1 MDLAEIFRVMCRRW
15 YVLVP
20 GLLLT
25 AGLTVGAWLLV
36 PVSYESQSTVAMLNS
51 RKGTEADGNPFLS
64 MEPSL
69 TGMADSLARNVN
81 SDASKAELKTRG
93 LDLKYEAKI
102 ADNAQGPLLWL
113 TVTGEEP
120 DAVLKGNKTLM
131 AFTAERLEEL
141 QADQSVA
148 RDAMIRITTIVPP
161 QDPQAKLKS
170 KVQYLVMAAGLG
182 LVLSLVATFFA
193 EARRRGAKQARHRQR
208 PETGH
213 ASAES
218 GRPETAPAEAT
229 GAAAPAEA
237 TESAETAEN
246 RPDRPGPVRPAARLD
261 LGGDL
266 RDGVLSGTDAPTE
279 PHAEPPAESATEPHA
294 DSAADDD
301 RPQQPD
307 QPTVQLPVLPVSER
321 RPAKRPPSWVK

>member
-25 AGLTVGAWLLV
+25 AGLTAGAWLLV

-51 RKGTEADGNPFLS
+51 RKGAAADGNPFLS

-81 SDASKAELKTRG
+81 SDASKAELKAKG

-113 TVTGEEP
+113 TVTGDDP
-120 DAVLKGNKTLM
+120 DAVLQGNKTLM
-131 AFTAERLEEL
+131 AFTGQRLKDL
-141 QADQSVA
+141 QADQSVPA
-148 RDAMIRITTIVPP
+148 DSMIRITTIVPP
-161 QDPQAKLKS
+161 QDPEAKLKS
-170 KVQYLVMAAGLG
+170 KVQYLVMAGGLG
-182 LVLSLVATFFA
+182 VVLSLVATFFA
-193 EARRRGAKQARHRQR
+193 EARRRGRAGRERAGDDL
-208 PETGH
+208 PE
-213 ASAES
+213 
-218 GRPETAPAEAT
+218 APAE
-229 GAAAPAEA
+229 ER
-237 TESAETAEN
+237 
-246 RPDRPGPVRPAARLD
+246 RPHRKPQEQFPEQLHEQPQEH
-261 LGGDL
+261 
-266 RDGVLSGTDAPTE
+266 SPE
-279 PHAEPPAESATEPHA
+279 QSH
-294 DSAADDD
+294 
-301 RPQQPD
+301 QQPQERFPEQLHEQPQETPTD

>member
-51 RKGTEADGNPFLS
+51 RKGAAADGNPFLS

-81 SDASKAELKTRG
+81 SDASKAELKERG
-93 LDLKYEAKI
+93 LTLKYEAKI

-113 TVTGEEP
+113 TVTGE
-120 DAVLKGNKTLM
+120 DRAAVLKGNTTLM
-131 AFTAERLEEL
+131 AFTAQRLEHL
-141 QADQSVA
+141 QAEQSVPA
-148 RDAMIRITTIVPP
+148 DAMIRITTIVPP
-161 QDPQAKLKS
+161 QNPEAQLKS
-170 KVQYLVMAAGLG
+170 KIQNLVMAAGLG
-182 LVLSLVATFFA
+182 IVLSLVATFFA
-193 EARRRGAKQARHRQR
+193 EARRRGRTPRKHRQEPDRVPDSR
-208 PETGH
+208 PAPG
-213 ASAES
+213 A
-218 GRPETAPAEAT
+218 TAPA
-229 GAAAPAEA
+229 
-237 TESAETAEN
+237 
-246 RPDRPGPVRPAARLD
+246 RPAD

-266 RDGVLSGTDAPTE
+266 SDGLLRGTDGRTGDPADDPADDPAAEAPGD
-279 PHAEPPAESATEPHA
+279 P
-294 DSAADDD
+294 ADDD
-301 RPQQPD
+301 AAPERQPD
-307 QPTVQLPVLPVSER
+307 QPTVQLPVLPVAER

>member
-51 RKGTEADGNPFLS
+51 RKGAAADGNPFLS

-81 SDASKAELKTRG
+81 SDASKAELKERG
-93 LDLKYEAKI
+93 LSLKYEAKI

-113 TVTGEEP
+113 TVTGEDRP
-120 DAVLKGNKTLM
+120 AVLKGNRTLM
-131 AFTAERLEEL
+131 AFTAQRLNDL
-141 QADQSVA
+141 QAEQAVPA
-148 RDAMIRITTIVPP
+148 DAMIRITTIVPP
-161 QDPQAKLKS
+161 QNPEAQLKS
-170 KVQYLVMAAGLG
+170 KIQNLVMAAGLG
-182 LVLSLVATFFA
+182 IVLSLVATFFA
-193 EARRRGAKQARHRQR
+193 EARRRGRTPAKHRQEPAR
-208 PETGH
+208 TPDAEPAPG
-213 ASAES
+213 ASA
-218 GRPETAPAEAT
+218 PA
-229 GAAAPAEA
+229 
-237 TESAETAEN
+237 
-246 RPDRPGPVRPAARLD
+246 RPAD

-266 RDGVLSGTDAPTE
+266 ADGLLTGTDGQAGHPAVDPVVDPVVDPAVDPVGDARGDAPD
-279 PHAEPPAESATEPHA
+279 APPAGEG
-294 DSAADDD
+294 D
-301 RPQQPD
+301 RRQPD
-307 QPTVQLPVLPVSER
+307 QPTVQLPVLPVAER

>member
-51 RKGTEADGNPFLS
+51 RKGAEADGNPFLS

-81 SDASKAELKTRG
+81 SDASAAELKAQG
-93 LDLKYEAKI
+93 LTEKYEAKI

-113 TVTGEEP
+113 TVTGEDR
-120 DAVLKGNKTLM
+120 DAVLQGNKTLM
-131 AFTAERLEEL
+131 AFTAQRLEDL
-141 QADQSVA
+141 QADQKVSP
-148 RDAMIRITTIVPP
+148 DSMIRITTIVPP
-161 QDPQAKLKS
+161 QDPEPQLKS

-182 LVLSLVATFFA
+182 IVLSLVATFFA
-193 EARRRGAKQARHRQR
+193 EARRRGRSPRKHRQDSDIDRTEPAPEPVSEAAPR
-208 PETGH
+208 P
-213 ASAES
+213 
-218 GRPETAPAEAT
+218 APA
-229 GAAAPAEA
+229 AA
-237 TESAETAEN
+237 
-246 RPDRPGPVRPAARLD
+246 RPARPAD
-261 LGGDL
+261 LGGHL
-266 RDGVLSGTDAPTE
+266 TDGLLTGTDAQDAPDT
-279 PHAEPPAESATEPHA
+279 HPAPEH
-294 DSAADDD
+294 D
-301 RPQQPD
+301 RSEGDREQQPD
-307 QPTVQLPVLPVSER
+307 QPTVQLPVLPAAER

>member
-51 RKGTEADGNPFLS
+51 RKGAEADGNPFLS

-81 SDASKAELKTRG
+81 SDVSAAELKSQG
-93 LDLKYEAKI
+93 LTGKYEAKI

-113 TVTGEEP
+113 TVTGEDP
-120 DAVLKGNKTLM
+120 DAVLRGNKTLM
-131 AFTAERLEEL
+131 AFTAQRLKDL
-141 QADQSVA
+141 QADQKVSP
-148 RDAMIRITTIVPP
+148 DSMIRITTIVPP
-161 QDPQAKLKS
+161 QDPEAKLKS

-182 LVLSLVATFFA
+182 IVLSLVATFFA
-193 EARRRGAKQARHRQR
+193 EARRRGRSPRKHRQD
-208 PETGH
+208 PDTEQTGL
-213 ASAES
+213 AAE
-218 GRPETAPAEAT
+218 
-229 GAAAPAEA
+229 
-237 TESAETAEN
+237 
-246 RPDRPGPVRPAARLD
+246 PDRTPGPRPAPTAAGPARQAD
-261 LGGDL
+261 LAGHL
-266 RDGVLSGTDAPTE
+266 TDGLLTGTDAPDTHDSHDTHA
-279 PHAEPPAESATEPHA
+279 PHAEAER
-294 DSAADDD
+294 D
-301 RPQQPD
+301 RPGGEREQQPD
-307 QPTVQLPVLPVSER
+307 QPTVQLPVLPAAER

>member
-51 RKGTEADGNPFLS
+51 RKGAEADGNPFLS

-81 SDASKAELKTRG
+81 SDASAAELKAQG
-93 LDLKYEAKI
+93 LTEKYEAKI

-113 TVTGEEP
+113 TVTGEDR
-120 DAVLKGNKTLM
+120 DAVLQGNKTLM
-131 AFTAERLEEL
+131 AFTAQRLEDL
-141 QADQSVA
+141 QAEQKVA
-148 RDAMIRITTIVPP
+148 PESMIRITTIVPP
-161 QDPQAKLKS
+161 QDPEPKLKS

-182 LVLSLVATFFA
+182 IVLSLVGTFFA
-193 EARRRGAKQARHRQR
+193 EARRRGRTPRKHRQDPDTER
-208 PETGH
+208 SG
-213 ASAES
+213 SA
-218 GRPETAPAEAT
+218 
-229 GAAAPAEA
+229 
-237 TESAETAEN
+237 
-246 RPDRPGPVRPAARLD
+246 PGPEERPAPVAAGPARPAD
-261 LGGDL
+261 LGGHL
-266 RDGVLSGTDAPTE
+266 TDGLLTGTDAPDAQGSRTAPE
-279 PHAEPPAESATEPHA
+279 R
-294 DSAADDD
+294 D
-301 RPQQPD
+301 RSERDRSEGDRSEGDRSEGAPEQQPD
-307 QPTVQLPVLPVSER
+307 QPTVQLPVLPVAER

>member
-25 AGLTVGAWLLV
+25 AGLTAGAWLLV

-81 SDASKAELKTRG
+81 SDASKAELKARG

-113 TVTGEEP
+113 TVTGEDA
-120 DAVLKGNKTLM
+120 DAVLKGNRTLM
-131 AFTAERLEEL
+131 AFTSERLKQL
-141 QADQSVA
+141 QADQAVA
-148 RDAMIRITTIVPP
+148 SDAMIRITTIVPP
-161 QDPQAKLKS
+161 QDPQAQLKS

-182 LVLSLVATFFA
+182 IVLSLVATFFA
-193 EARRRGAKQARHRQR
+193 EARRRGPRRAG
-208 PETGH
+208 T
-213 ASAES
+213 AES
-218 GRPETAPAEAT
+218 GSVES
-229 GAAAPAEA
+229 G
-237 TESAETAEN
+237 SAETGSVDPGAEAAAGEAEDSGSGRHVPAGRTE
-246 RPDRPGPVRPAARLD
+246 RPD

-266 RDGVLSGTDAPTE
+266 RDGLLSGTDAHTP
-279 PHAEPPAESATEPHA
+279 APPAPHTPAPSAPAPRTAVA
-294 DSAADDD
+294 DAPDTDASAGVGD
-301 RPQQPD
+301 RGQQPD
-307 QPTVQLPVLPVSER
+307 QPTVQLPVLPVAER
-321 RPAKRPPSWVK
+321 RSAKRPPSWVK

>member
-81 SDASKAELKTRG
+81 SDASKAELKSRG

-113 TVTGEEP
+113 TVTGEESG
-120 DAVLKGNKTLM
+120 AVLKGNKTLM
-131 AFTAERLEEL
+131 AFTAERLKEL

-148 RDAMIRITTIVPP
+148 SEAMIRMTTIVPP
-161 QDPQAKLKS
+161 QDPQAKVKS

-182 LVLSLVATFFA
+182 IVLSLVATFFA
-193 EARRRGAKQARHRQR
+193 EARRRGAKQARHRQQ
-208 PETGH
+208 PDAEH
-213 ASAES
+213 ASAQG
-218 GRPETAPAEAT
+218 GRPEAVPAEAVAEAAQP
-229 GAAAPAEA
+229 AAAQ
-237 TESAETAEN
+237 
-246 RPDRPGPVRPAARLD
+246 PGPPRQAARLD

-266 RDGVLSGTDAPTE
+266 RDGVLSGTDAHTTAHTDPAA
-279 PHAEPPAESATEPHA
+279 HAEPDAATGQ
-294 DSAADDD
+294 SADDD
-301 RPQQPD
+301 RRPQPD
-307 QPTVQLPVLPVSER
+307 QPTVQLPVLPVAER